1 MSNLPEGDVLFFKY
15 VRREDVPRYLAAGW
29 IVCQISSVCH
39 HSVYAVE
46 MEWAQPG
53 EPPAMDEIK

>member
-1 MSNLPEGDVLFFKY
+1 MQDDSIVFFKY
-15 VRREDVPRYLAAGW
+15 VRRDDVPRYLEAGW
-29 IVCQISSVCH
+29 IVCQITSVCH
-39 HSVYAVE
+39 HDFYAVA